1 MPAVNLKSN
10 KLELNVGDDKI
21 YDCID
26 SYLQW
31 HLELLMIYF
40 LFIPHQY
47 SSV

>member
-10 KLELNVGDDKI
+10 KLELNVGDDNI

-26 SYLQW
+26 SYLQR
-31 HLELLMIYF
+31 HLELSIIYF

-47 SSV
+47 TSI